1 MDYLNLISVP
11 AIASIVYWI
20 IELIKYTT
28 KNSET
33 FKRLIPLTAGIIG
46 AILGVVAFY
55 VFPSIIPATNVV
67 VALLIGASSGLT
79 SVGFNQIIKQA
90 TKGDEDGK
98 GTN

>member
-1 MDYLNLISVP
+1 M
-11 AIASIVYWI
+11 
-20 IELIKYTT
+20 
-28 KNSET
+28 
-33 FKRLIPLTAGIIG
+33 IPLTAGIIG

-55 VFPSIIPATNVV
+55 VFPTIIPAPNVV

-98 GTN
+98 